1 MNCEGNLVYK
11 VVNYWLVLIRTLV
24 AGFKAPIDM
33 AKNIATYLKR
43 RYAHADDD
51 ISSPLIRSVLR
62 LAQNRA
68 ERLALRRRKSVLRTD
83 HWLDEQLGFA
93 GRE

>member
-1 MNCEGNLVYK
+1 LEDEIVTQY
-11 VVNYWLVLIRTLV
+11 
-24 AGFKAPIDM
+24 
-33 AKNIATYLKR
+33 AKNLAAYLKR
-43 RYAHADDD
+43 KYTHTNDD
-51 ISSPLIRSVLR
+51 ISTTLVRSVFR

-68 ERLALRRRKSVLRTD
+68 ERLALRRRKSVLKTD